1 VNGDGSKGKNRD
13 DGGDGAKVLL
23 VTGTTSGMG
32 RVIALDAASAGYQ
45 VVATGRDPERMA
57 RLAEDA
63 SARGVALDIRHLD
76 ITDHVGVGA
85 LVREVAEEYGRIDAV
100 VSQAGGIFALGTAE
114 QIPMDGF
121 RYVFERNF
129 FGNLAVIKAVL
140 PHLRASRGRLI
151 VTTSANGLVGAPFN
165 DAYAS
170 SKFALEGAVES
181 LAPAVARHGVR
192 TTIVEPGPV
201 ATDVMAPRRFDRL
214 VPTEHV
220 DGDPYPEPWELLS
233 RIIAATGAV
242 QPVEEIGPQILDLL
256 TQDDPPLRFQTA
268 PWATDFVAPKMSADL
283 DGRKVGA
290 ANEAYLAL
298 AD

>member
-1 VNGDGSKGKNRD
+1 VSSSK
-13 DGGDGAKVLL
+13 KVLI

-32 RVIALDAASAGYQ
+32 RVIALDAAAAGYA

-57 RLAEDA
+57 QLAKDA
-63 SARGVALDIRHLD
+63 AGRGVELDIRYLD
-76 ITDHVGVGA
+76 ITDHAGIATV
-85 LVREVAEEYGRIDAV
+85 VRQVAGQYGRIDAA

-114 QIPMDGF
+114 QITMDGF
-121 RYVFERNF
+121 RYVMERNF

-140 PHLRASRGRLI
+140 PHLRASKGRLI

-181 LAPAVARHGVR
+181 LAPAVARYGVK

-201 ATDVMAPRRFDRL
+201 ATDVMAPRRFERL
-214 VPTEHV
+214 LRNEHI
-220 DGDPYPEPWELLS
+220 DDSPYPEPWDLLS
-233 RIIAATGAV
+233 RIIANSGAV
-242 QPVEEIGPQILDLL
+242 QPVEEVGPQILDLL
-256 TQDDPPLRFQTA
+256 AQDNPPLRFQTA
-268 PWATDFVAPKMSADL
+268 PWARDFVAPKMSADL
-283 DGRKVGA
+283 DGRKVNA

>member
-1 VNGDGSKGKNRD
+1 VNGDGK
-13 DGGDGAKVLL
+13 KVLI

-32 RVIALDAASAGYQ
+32 RVIALDAAAAGYA
-45 VVATGRDPERMA
+45 VVATGRDPERMEQLRQDA
-57 RLAEDA
+57 AE
-63 SARGVALDIRHLD
+63 RRVELDIRYLD
-76 ITDHVGVGA
+76 ITDHAGIRA
-85 LVREVAEEYGRIDAV
+85 LVGQVAGQYGHIDAA

-114 QIPMDGF
+114 QISMEGF

-140 PHLRASRGRLI
+140 PHLRASKGRLI

-181 LAPAVARHGVR
+181 LAPAVARYGVK

-201 ATDVMAPRRFDRL
+201 ATDVMAPRRFEKL
-214 VPTEHV
+214 LPNEHV
-220 DGDPYPEPWELLS
+220 DNNPYPEPWDLLS
-233 RIIAATGAV
+233 RIIGNSGAV
-242 QPVEEIGPQILDLL
+242 QPVEEVGPEILDLL
-256 TQDDPPLRFQTA
+256 TQENPPLRFQTA
-268 PWATDFVAPKMSADL
+268 KWATDFVAPKMAADL
-283 DGRKVGA
+283 DGRKVNA
-290 ANEAYLAL
+290 ANEAYIAL

>member
-1 VNGDGSKGKNRD
+1 MSGEER
-13 DGGDGAKVLL
+13 KVLV

-32 RVIALDAASAGYQ
+32 RVIALDAAAAGYT

-57 RLAEDA
+57 DLREEAA
-63 SARGVALDIRHLD
+63 RRGVALDVRYLE
-76 ITDHVGVGA
+76 ITDHPGIAA
-85 LVREVAEEYGRIDAV
+85 LVADVVATHGRIDAL
-100 VSQAGGIFALGTAE
+100 VSQAGGIYALGTAE
-114 QIPMDGF
+114 QITMDGY
-121 RYVFERNF
+121 RYVMERNF

-151 VTTSANGLVGAPFN
+151 VTTSANGLVGAPYN

-214 VPTEHV
+214 LPNEHV
-220 DGDPYPEPWELLS
+220 EGSPYPEPWELLS
-233 RIIAATGAV
+233 RIIANTGGV
-242 QPVEEIGPQILDLL
+242 QPVEETGPQILDLL
-256 TQDDPPLRFQTA
+256 RQDDPPLRFQTA
-268 PWATDFVAPKMSADL
+268 PWASEFVAPKLAADL
-283 DGRKVGA
+283 DGRKVAA
-290 ANEAYLAL
+290 ANEAYIAL

>member
-1 VNGDGSKGKNRD
+1 MNGNN
-13 DGGDGAKVLL
+13 KVLL

-32 RVIALDAASAGYQ
+32 RTIALDAAVAGYT
-45 VVATGRDPERMA
+45 VVATGRDRERMA
-57 RLAEDA
+57 QLAKDA
-63 SARGVALDIRHLD
+63 ADRGVELDIRFLD
-76 ITDHVGVGA
+76 ITDHPAVYA
-85 LVREVAEEYGRIDAV
+85 LVADVVTDHGHIDAV
-100 VSQAGGIFALGTAE
+100 VSQACGIFALGTAE
-114 QIPMDGF
+114 QITMDGYRF
-121 RYVFERNF
+121 VMETNF

-201 ATDVMAPRRFDRL
+201 ATDVMAPRRFEEL
-214 VPTEHV
+214 LPTEDV
-220 DGDPYPEPWELLS
+220 DNSPYPEPWELLS
-233 RIIAATGAV
+233 RIIANTGGV
-242 QPVEEIGPQILDLL
+242 QDVEKIGPQILGLL
-256 TQDDPPLRFQTA
+256 DQDDPPLRFQTSA
-268 PWATDFVAPKMSADL
+268 WTVDFVTPKLAADL
-283 DGRKVGA
+283 DGRRVNA

>member
-1 VNGDGSKGKNRD
+1 MSTDR
-13 DGGDGAKVLL
+13 KVLI

-32 RVIALDAASAGYQ
+32 RVIALDAAAAGYA

-57 RLAEDA
+57 QLAKDA
-63 SARGVALDIRHLD
+63 AARGVELDIRYLD
-76 ITDHVGVGA
+76 ITDHIGIATVVGQTAGK
-85 LVREVAEEYGRIDAV
+85 YGHIDAA

-114 QIPMDGF
+114 QITMDGF
-121 RYVFERNF
+121 RYVMERNF

-140 PHLRASRGRLI
+140 PHLRASKGRLI

-181 LAPAVARHGVR
+181 LAPAVARYGVK

-201 ATDVMAPRRFDRL
+201 ATDVMAPRRFERL
-214 VPTEHV
+214 VPNEHV
-220 DGDPYPEPWELLS
+220 DDSPYPEPWDLLS
-233 RIIAATGAV
+233 RIIANSGAV
-242 QPVEEIGPQILDLL
+242 QPVEEVGRQVLDLL
-256 TQDDPPLRFQTA
+256 AQDNPPLRFQTA
-268 PWATDFVAPKMSADL
+268 PWASDFVAPKMSADL
-283 DGRKVGA
+283 DGRKVNA

>member
-1 VNGDGSKGKNRD
+1 MSSSK
-13 DGGDGAKVLL
+13 KVLI

-32 RVIALDAASAGYQ
+32 RVIALDAAAAGYA

-57 RLAEDA
+57 QLAKDA
-63 SARGVALDIRHLD
+63 AARGAELDIRYLD
-76 ITDHVGVGA
+76 ITDHAGIA
-85 LVREVAEEYGRIDAV
+85 ATVRQVAAQYGRIDAA

-114 QIPMDGF
+114 QITMDGF
-121 RYVFERNF
+121 RYVMERNF

-140 PHLRASRGRLI
+140 PHLRASKGRLI

-181 LAPAVARHGVR
+181 LAPAVARYGVK

-201 ATDVMAPRRFDRL
+201 ATDVMAPRRFERL
-214 VPTEHV
+214 LPNEHI
-220 DGDPYPEPWELLS
+220 DDSPYPEPWDLLS
-233 RIIAATGAV
+233 RIIANSGGV
-242 QPVEEIGPQILDLL
+242 QPAEEVGPQILDLL
-256 TQDDPPLRFQTA
+256 AQDNPPLRFQTA
-268 PWATDFVAPKMSADL
+268 PWASDFVAPKMSADL
-283 DGRKVGA
+283 DGRKVNA